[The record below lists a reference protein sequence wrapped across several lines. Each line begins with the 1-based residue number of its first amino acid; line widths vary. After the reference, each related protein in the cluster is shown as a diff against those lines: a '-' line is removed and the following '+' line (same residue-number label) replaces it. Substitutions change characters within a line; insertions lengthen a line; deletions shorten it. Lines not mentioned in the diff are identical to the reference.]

1 VDPTEEGPANAPRT
15 PGEEKWA
22 LYADALPEKHR
33 DYYLRQFKRI
43 DAGKTLGLSWNWA
56 ALLFTFNWLR
66 YRRMRGYSW
75 AYLFVSTPVL
85 LFLLWLTG
93 ADRCADEV
101 IRIVLPNVLLGLLIA
116 GYVLPPLFANRLYF
130 RFVRKQIASARG
142 RRIHSSLGEFW
153 EPSIVMFVVVV
164 LALWAASAHQGYEM
178 RARVNE
184 VVFAGAAYRTAVT
197 EFFWNKERFPLNLE
211 EIGGYSGPHRCVK
224 GITLE
229 KDGSL
234 RVVAGFP
241 PLDGQSILFTP
252 TVRGREV
259 SWTCTGGDIPGKYR
273 PSNCR

>member
-1 VDPTEEGPANAPRT
+1 MDTTEESPANAPRT

-22 LYADALPEKHR
+22 LYADALPEKRR

-43 DAGKTLGLSWNWA
+43 DAGTALVPSWNWA

-66 YRRMRGYSW
+66 YRRMHGYSW

-85 LFLLWLTG
+85 LFLLWLTR
-93 ADRCADEV
+93 ADRCAGEV

-130 RFVRKQIASARG
+130 GFVRKQVALAHG
-142 RRIHSSLGEFW
+142 RRIGSLGEFW
-153 EPSIVMFVVVV
+153 EPSIVMVVVV
-164 LALWAASAHQGYEM
+164 VFALWAVSAHQGYEM
-178 RARVNE
+178 RARVGE
-184 VVFAGAAYRTAVT
+184 VVFAGATYRTAVT
-197 EFFWNKERFPLNLE
+197 KFFLDKERFPLNLE

-241 PLDGQSILFTP
+241 PLDGQYILITP
-252 TVRGREV
+252 TVRGHEV
-259 SWTCTGGDIPGKYR
+259 SWTCTGGDIPEKYR
-273 PSNCR
+273 PPNCR